1 MRVIRTQISLTAGQ
15 MEALRRVAAERGV
28 SIAAVIREAV
38 DEVIDG
44 GDWPERRRRALAAA
58 GRFSSGRSDVSVGH
72 DEYLA
77 EAFGE

>member
-1 MRVIRTQISLTAGQ
+1 VIRTQISLTAEQ

-28 SIAAVIREAV
+28 SIAAVIRDAV

-58 GRFSSGRSDVSVGH
+58 GRFSSGRTDVSVDH
-72 DEYLA
+72 DEHLA
-77 EAFGE
+77 DAFGE

>member
-1 MRVIRTQISLTAGQ
+1 

-28 SIAAVIREAV
+28 SIAAVIRDAV
-38 DEVIDG
+38 DDVIDG
-44 GDWPERRRRALAAA
+44 RDWPERRRRALAAA
-58 GRFSSGRSDVSVGH
+58 GRFSSGRTDVSDHH